1 MIEFKT
7 KVTITKGNT
16 PALAF
21 GGGKLD
27 GSGFSSWGV
36 NIDDAMQQIG
46 SQISTIA
53 GFETYDY
60 HVTDGN
66 TEYIV
71 TATATFNDTLNE
83 AQMYTWLYWTTDTGM
98 LYVSFFT
105 KQYQFAGSGVWLL
118 MKELKTLALS
128 LIGNDNTP
136 LFKHVRV
143 WNNQLELERTDPN
156 NQLSYPKPALFIEL
170 ANTSD
175 IQQMGAGAQIYN
187 ELRVR
192 FHIIHEHYN
201 EYTDGNI
208 FDEDVKV
215 FEIAQRLFYAVSKYE
230 PNGAVAMVRVNEEL
244 DFNHDNLYHFVQEYA
259 TNLVDLSREEP
270 LNFVP
275 APTPLAIDLSLN
287 INPTFI
293 HYT

>member
-1 MIEFKT
+1 MIEFKI
-7 KVTITKGNT
+7 KATITKGNT
-16 PALAF
+16 PAMAF
-21 GGGKLD
+21 GGGYLD
-27 GSGFSSWGV
+27 GGIMAGYGT

-46 SQISTIA
+46 SIIGSIA

-71 TATATFNDTLNE
+71 TATATFNDNLNE
-83 AQMYTWLYWTTDTGM
+83 AQMFTYLYWTTDTGM
-98 LYVSFFT
+98 LFVSFFT

-170 ANTSD
+170 ANTND

-259 TNLVDLSREEP
+259 TNLIDLSREEP

-293 HYT
+293 HYS